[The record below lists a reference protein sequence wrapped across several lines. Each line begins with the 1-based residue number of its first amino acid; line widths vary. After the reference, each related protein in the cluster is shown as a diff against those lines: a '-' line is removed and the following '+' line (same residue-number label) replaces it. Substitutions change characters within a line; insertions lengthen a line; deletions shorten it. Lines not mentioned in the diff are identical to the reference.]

1 MMYLEK
7 GKFRDNILVVG
18 IEGSRTE
25 CNCLMGVEFL
35 FSKVKSSGDSLHNS
49 GNVTHITEL
58 YTEKCLRL

>member
-1 MMYLEK
+1 
-7 GKFRDNILVVG
+7 
-18 IEGSRTE
+18 
-25 CNCLMGVEFL
+25 MGVEFL